1 MSSKNKNK
9 WNCITINGA
18 GCGCGKPKLS
28 EIIQPKPK
36 PKPNSHSSSTSNSDQ
51 TSTTLAD
58 SPSPLDSDQTVDDN
72 NKSPNLPGKIVGS
85 VAVVKDSDDPF
96 GDFRQSMLQMITEKE
111 IYSYD
116 DLNELLNCFL
126 QLNSPSHHEIIVQA
140 FMEIWNNGK
149 IVSKDEST

>member
-9 WNCITINGA
+9 WNYITSNVT

-28 EIIQPKPK
+28 DIIQPDSKPK
-36 PKPNSHSSSTSNSDQ
+36 PKPISSSNSDH
-51 TSTTLAD
+51 TSTSLD
-58 SPSPLDSDQTVDDN
+58 SPSPPLDFDQTVDI
-72 NKSPNLPGKIVGS
+72 KSSNNLPSKIVGS

-96 GDFRQSMLQMITEKE
+96 KDFRQSMLQMIMEKE
-111 IYSYD
+111 IYSCD

-126 QLNSPSHHEIIVQA
+126 KLNSSSHHDVIVQA

-149 IVSKDEST
+149 IE